1 MEKYEVSVERTSA
14 PYLALHARLVN
25 AKTNKDW
32 PAGKLTWIKP
42 RYFNFH
48 LLLLPSPITIILPS
62 SGSTVLKRS
71 DLKLSLNKSS
81 WRFTKKQNPYWHNQ
95 IYSHNLQ
102 DPNPICLEK
111 KDGDEKKPIGRSVTP
126 WSKKNVC
133 QHCQNFKRRLSFL
146 LSNSEVSSL
155 LLKLQ
160 PFRVVKYS
168 LPFYC
173 IWLTD
178 KRPKKGCEEF
188 SDFPL

>member
-1 MEKYEVSVERTSA
+1 MEKYEVSVERTTGTLSRA
-14 PYLALHARLVN
+14 PRPVVN

-42 RYFNFH
+42 RNFNFH
-48 LLLLPSPITIILPS
+48 LLLLSSPITIILPF

-71 DLKLSLNKSS
+71 DLKLSPNKSS
-81 WRFTKKQNPYWHNQ
+81 WRFAKKQNPCRHNQ
-95 IYSHNLQ
+95 IYSHNLR

-133 QHCQNFKRRLSFL
+133 QHYQNFKRRLSLL

-168 LPFYC
+168 LPFYLRL
-173 IWLTD
+173 ID
-178 KRPKKGCEEF
+178 R
-188 SDFPL
+188 